1 MGILIKVIE
10 SQSCT
15 SIIPSEWGPGK
26 TKKQARYFSI
36 SSISKISSTQE
47 PAVPT
52 DGMKAQSC
60 AVQRD
65 NSLKLSVDECAR
77 CWSLFSIHPL
87 AVQGRNESH
96 WKEGSSWRM
105 KEKPTLAGN
114 DKSCSSIQL
123 LFLPCFQAEKV
134 WFPKPVFSFNLHRY
148 WSVWKW
154 ILEGGGRKQP
164 HDLHTYSAVRVTWKI
179 SWL

>member
-26 TKKQARYFSI
+26 TKKQARNFLI

-47 PAVPT
+47 PPVPT
-52 DGMKAQSC
+52 NGMKAQFC

-65 NSLKLSVDECAR
+65 NSFKLSVHECAR
-77 CWSLFSIHPL
+77 CWSLFIIYPL

-96 WKEGSSWRM
+96 SKEGSSWRM
-105 KEKPTLAGN
+105 KEKPTLACN
-114 DKSCSSIQL
+114 DKSCSLIQPCCRASSSCPASKKKRFDSQS
-123 LFLPCFQAEKV
+123 LFSPS
-134 WFPKPVFSFNLHRY
+134 VFTD
-148 WSVWKW
+148 
-154 ILEGGGRKQP
+154 I
-164 HDLHTYSAVRVTWKI
+164 DLYENRF
-179 SWL
+179 